1 MNHENPMEIDQDEIV
16 LDQEIAEARLLKS
29 SANSKTVFVPK
40 VQNMDDYLIK
50 HYKSVKRVET
60 TDIQQLTSV
69 IGTAKAQ
76 LVYNF
81 FHPNEQETK

>member
-1 MNHENPMEIDQDEIV
+1 MMNHENPMEIDQDEIV

-50 HYKSVKRVET
+50 HYKSY
-60 TDIQQLTSV
+60 IL
-69 IGTAKAQ
+69 
-76 LVYNF
+76 
-81 FHPNEQETK
+81 QELNQEKDQFLL

>member
-50 HYKSVKRVET
+50 HYKSY
-60 TDIQQLTSV
+60 IL
-69 IGTAKAQ
+69 
-76 LVYNF
+76 
-81 FHPNEQETK
+81 QELNQRLANGQIE